1 MLTILFFSRCITTV
15 IKTSDH
21 SSSSNQQAFMKYGAT
36 LMEVDADGSL
46 SYPEPQVNAND
57 NGK

>member
-1 MLTILFFSRCITTV
+1 MLTILVYSRFIKIV
-15 IKTSDH
+15 IKTSDL
-21 SSSSNQQAFMKYGAT
+21 SSSSNQQIFVKYGAT

-46 SYPEPQVNAND
+46 SYPEPQVNGKD